1 MLSFK
6 KNPFLKRIFIYNSLK
21 TLILSLFIL
30 WGAVGL
36 GPDEAQYFAWS
47 QHLDIGYYSKPPGIA
62 SVIFFGT
69 SLFGN
74 TEFGVRFPSL
84 LLGFCLPF
92 ILFRLSKSAGFEDK
106 VSYLASLI
114 MMLTPFGIAS
124 SFLAITDVGMI
135 FFFTLALTPLIEAL
149 HKNETPNYLKIGLLI
164 ALGAQ
169 FKWAIYFFWPIVL
182 LFQFSHPNLRQNFLK
197 GFFLSLIGLIPSFT
211 WNFKHNF
218 PTLKHVGQQVINF
231 NDGEKFFYYKGNVL
245 EFIGSQAALFSP
257 IFFGVLLL
265 AIFSYFSKKDKTLSG
280 EKKFFFI
287 VTILFYGGFLFAS
300 FFKKIQGNWIDIVY
314 PIAAISIALTI
325 QERRSYKLFKAGLF
339 SSISLT
345 ALVFAIPYL
354 QENNSLNLPFSA
366 NVFRQ
371 NVGLKN
377 LKMALLESGYQPEN
391 HFLVSHKYQT
401 ASQLHF
407 YAPEQKRPYF
417 LNLDNLRYNQFS
429 FWPSLKEE
437 QLHKN
442 GFFILIENEKG
453 ASQVMNEISTK
464 KEQLL
469 PFFKSVIYQGCK
481 AIFSCG
487 GKDVKRMH
495 LFFLED
501 YTGKEPE
508 YTDKY

>member
-1 MLSFK
+1 MLFFE
-6 KNPFLKRIFIYNSLK
+6 KNPFLKQIFIYNSLK
-21 TLILSLFIL
+21 TLILSLFII
-30 WGAVGL
+30 WGSVGL

-47 QHLDIGYYSKPPGIA
+47 QHLDIGYYSKPPAI
-62 SVIFFGT
+62 SWIIFLGT
-69 SLFGN
+69 SLFGK

-92 ILFRLSKSAGFEDK
+92 IVFRLSNRAGFEDK

-114 MMLTPFGIAS
+114 MMLTPFGIAA

-135 FFFTLALTPLIEAL
+135 FFFTLALIPLIEAL
-149 HKNETPNYLKIGLLI
+149 HKNETPNYLKIGFLI

-169 FKWAIYFFWPIVL
+169 FKWTIYFFWPIAL
-182 LFQFSHPNLRQNFLK
+182 LLLFSHPNFRHNFLK
-197 GFFLSLIGLIPSFT
+197 GFCLSLVGLIPSFT
-211 WNFKHNF
+211 WNFIHNF

-231 NDGEKFFYYKGNVL
+231 NDGEKVLYYKGNAL

-257 IFFGVLLL
+257 VFFGLLLL
-265 AIFSYFSKKDKTLSG
+265 AMFSYFRKKENLPE
-280 EKKFFFI
+280 EKKFFLI
-287 VTILFYGGFLFAS
+287 ITILFYGGFLLAS

-314 PIAAISIALTI
+314 PIAVISIALLI
-325 QERRSYKLFKAGLF
+325 QERRSYKLFKVGLL

-345 ALVFAIPYL
+345 ALVFAIPTL
-354 QENNSLNLPFSA
+354 QENNTLNLPFSV

-377 LKMALLESGYQPEN
+377 LKTALTESGYKPQD

-401 ASQLHF
+401 SSQLHF

-442 GFFILIENEKG
+442 GFFILIENEK
-453 ASQVMNEISTK
+453 AAPQVMNEISTK

-481 AIFSCG
+481 TLFSCE

-501 YTGKEPE
+501 YTGKEPKDA
-508 YTDKY
+508 DKY